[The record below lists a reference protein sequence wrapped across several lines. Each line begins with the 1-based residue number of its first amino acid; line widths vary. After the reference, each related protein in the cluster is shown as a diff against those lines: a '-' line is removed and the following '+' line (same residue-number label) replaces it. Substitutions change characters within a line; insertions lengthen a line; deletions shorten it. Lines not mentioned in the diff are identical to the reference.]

1 MNLRNPLRTSSKKIK
16 ETQTQTETETQ
27 PQTKKNKKQ
36 TNLIRFTPK
45 VMKFK
50 GERKIRR
57 IRRNALSNIGCCR
70 SLNAKCQTLATE
82 AL

>member
-50 GERKIRR
+50 GERR
-57 IRRNALSNIGCCR
+57 I
-70 SLNAKCQTLATE
+70 
-82 AL
+82 